1 MAQTD
6 PYSSKHNDNFNDRTL
21 LKRLEIETALNK
33 LRLQL
38 TQISRYEDENSLD
51 DLYIRVMLAIKGFE
65 EGIIRPR

>member
-38 TQISRYEDENSLD
+38 TQISRYEDENALD